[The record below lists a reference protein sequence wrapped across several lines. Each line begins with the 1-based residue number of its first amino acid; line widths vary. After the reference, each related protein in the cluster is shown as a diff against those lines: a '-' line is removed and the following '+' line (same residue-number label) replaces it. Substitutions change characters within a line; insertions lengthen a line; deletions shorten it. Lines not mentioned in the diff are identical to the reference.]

1 MKQGNNIP
9 IDELITVGA
18 ELISDEPPKTIAG
31 KILRWIKKIV
41 KVKNAAGI
49 KIK

>member
-1 MKQGNNIP
+1 MKKQEDIN
-9 IDELITVGA
+9 IDEIITVGA

-31 KILRWIKKIV
+31 KVLRWIKKIV
-41 KVKNAAGI
+41 RLKNVIGI

>member
-1 MKQGNNIP
+1 MEKNVKIP
-9 IDELITVGA
+9 VDELITVGV
-18 ELISDEPPKTIAG
+18 ELISDNPPKTIAG

-41 KVKNAAGI
+41 RLKNVVGI